1 MYYIYCYTNNINGK
15 KYIGQ
20 TNNLLRRKLEH
31 KSAAFNKNSSEYNL
45 LFHQKIRQY
54 GLENFTI
61 EILEQGENNKDY
73 IDEREKFWIKEKQSF
88 VKENGYNLTTGGQN
102 KNNKSCL
109 ENSKINENILTEII
123 NKIKNSPLTLTDIAK
138 EYGLTQP
145 YISKINLGYKFYQ
158 PQENYPLRKKKEIN
172 HQQVINYIK
181 SNLTKTNKQLADELN
196 VSLST
201 IKRDKI
207 KIKS

>member
-1 MYYIYCYTNNINGK
+1 MYYIYCYINNINGK
-15 KYIGQ
+15 KYVGQ

-31 KSAAFNKNSSEYNL
+31 KSAAFNKNSPEYNL
-45 LFHQKIRQY
+45 LFHQKLRQY

-61 EILEQGENNKDY
+61 EVLEQGENNKDY
-73 IDEREKFWIKEKQSF
+73 IDEREIFWIKEKQSF

-102 KNNKSCL
+102 RNNKSCL
-109 ENSKINENILTEII
+109 ENSKINRNILIEII
-123 NKIKNSPLTLTDIAK
+123 DKIKNSSLTLTDIAK
-138 EYGLTQP
+138 EYNLTQS

-158 PQENYPLRKKKEIN
+158 PQENYPLRKKKELN
-172 HQQVINYIK
+172 HQEIMNYIRNN
-181 SNLTKTNKQLADELN
+181 STKTNKQLSDELN

-207 KIKS
+207 KMKS